1 MRFHPTRVVLSSVLV
16 ILLSGLYAAGT
27 GVLILEFVQATTRL
41 FSLDWSP
48 AQLSV
53 TSRTAGSIL
62 WFAFAVPVFLAGV
75 FRSFLVS
82 VAWEFLHNRSWVE
95 STRRANEK
103 LAAWYL
109 DRNRERTG

>member
-1 MRFHPTRVVLSSVLV
+1 MHFHPTRVVLSSGLV

-27 GVLILEFVQATTRL
+27 GVLILEVVHATTSL
-41 FSLDWSP
+41 FNLDWSP
-48 AQLSV
+48 EELSV

-62 WFAFAVPVFLAGV
+62 WFAVAIPVFLAGV

-103 LAAWYL
+103 LAAWYM
-109 DRNRERTG
+109 DRNRERAG